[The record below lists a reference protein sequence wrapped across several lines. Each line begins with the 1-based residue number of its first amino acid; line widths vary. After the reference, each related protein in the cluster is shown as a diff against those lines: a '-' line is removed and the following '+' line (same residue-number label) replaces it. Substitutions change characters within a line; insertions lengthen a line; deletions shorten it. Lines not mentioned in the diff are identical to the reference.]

1 MRINRDGTAAL
12 LEAAHRAGV
21 ERFVLVST
29 IAVKFRDK
37 SHYYYAQSKQAA
49 EQAVMQHKLQ
59 WIVVRPTMVFGNG
72 SPVLDGLARLAALP
86 LVPVFGDGRALMQPI
101 LADDLADCLTEMCE
115 TRELDGQIVEIGGP
129 DVVSIEGLLLR
140 IRRATGRA
148 AAPVLHL
155 PARPISVGLGLLEG
169 FLRPMLPVTA
179 GQLCSFTNDGIGD
192 ANPWVAARQAR
203 MKGIDE
209 MLALSN
215 MRPATLQM
223 DQIERECRI
232 YTQYLIGQTP
242 SGYVIEKYRDFHQQL
257 ENELALDRFDR
268 FLIAAS
274 ARGPFWARLADTY
287 ASLLRKNSGLRK
299 KLVLTL
305 ALLECTPPSFATL
318 DKVPG
323 GGPIGAAL
331 RLGLSAMRYV
341 MTFLMAATIFTP
353 ARLWMSER

>member
-1 MRINRDGTAAL
+1 
-12 LEAAHRAGV
+12 
-21 ERFVLVST
+21 
-29 IAVKFRDK
+29 
-37 SHYYYAQSKQAA
+37 
-49 EQAVMQHKLQ
+49 
-59 WIVVRPTMVFGNG
+59 
-72 SPVLDGLARLAALP
+72 
-86 LVPVFGDGRALMQPI
+86 
-101 LADDLADCLTEMCE
+101 
-115 TRELDGQIVEIGGP
+115 
-129 DVVSIEGLLLR
+129 
-140 IRRATGRA
+140 
-148 AAPVLHL
+148 
-155 PARPISVGLGLLEG
+155 
-169 FLRPMLPVTA
+169 
-179 GQLCSFTNDGIGD
+179 
-192 ANPWVAARQAR
+192 